1 MQRLKPAMSKESRPG
16 GEPRHAFGIS
26 SFRVQPV
33 TDKLFPCAFSL
44 HTSLP
49 RASALALVAPRD
61 FGSPSRESD
70 PRWPPGVGLINL
82 NLHHLRFPLPY
93 APHYR
98 RSPIRPRSP

>member
-33 TDKLFPCAFSL
+33 IDMLFPCAFSL

-49 RASALALVAPRD
+49 RASALALVARRD
-61 FGSPSRESD
+61 LGFCPEI
-70 PRWPPGVGLINL
+70 GLLNL
-82 NLHHLRFPLPY
+82 NLHHLGFPLPLC
-93 APHYR
+93 ATLPTIACPP
-98 RSPIRPRSP
+98 SLTVTA